1 MAWSLI
7 REYLA
12 PPAERE
18 EVFRQEVRRL
28 SASGLKILGAVEI
41 AVPILTFLVHFL
53 VHPEQAVQ
61 AGHLWQSLALVAVGT
76 VTLLAART
84 GWALAR
90 ARSVALA
97 SAVAGA
103 AVLIWTSLAVAQQFY
118 ESSEYIPTGVTVIV
132 LTMVAAVPLRPRQVL
147 ALGFSIEAIYAAAE
161 VAVLAGLFGSAEPG
175 ASHHVFI
182 MVLTLM
188 STGVAAVLYRQRR
201 SDSASHQEALRIT
214 EALTGA
220 QLRAQLA
227 ENAASIG
234 KLAAALTHEINSP
247 LGALRSSVDT
257 LLVLA
262 AKQAT
267 AQPDQYA
274 GLVAMQADL
283 RRSLLSSADRIGSVV
298 ARLQRFIS
306 LEEAEVKTANLNDL
320 LSGVA
325 LLFDDKI
332 KQANV
337 RVEFDLRPL
346 PTLTCRPQ
354 LLTAVF
360 SSLLSNAI
368 NAVNGDGRIVISTR
382 LAEAA
387 IQVRI
392 ADNGRGMSPEEVE
405 NIFDPRFRV
414 SETRVSSGNWSLFN
428 IRQIVFEHGG
438 DIQIESAEGQGTA
451 ISVTIPV

>member
-1 MAWSLI
+1 MALSLL

-12 PPAERE
+12 PPDERDE
-18 EVFRQEVRRL
+18 AFRQEIGRV
-28 SASGLKILGAVEI
+28 SISGLRTLGAVEI

-53 VHPEQAVQ
+53 VYPEQAVQ
-61 AGHLWQSLALVAVGT
+61 AGHLWQSVALASVGAA
-76 VTLLAART
+76 TLLLART

-90 ARSVALA
+90 ARQVAMA
-97 SAVAGA
+97 SAITGA

-118 ESSEYIPTGVTVIV
+118 ESSEYIPTGVTVII
-132 LTMVAAVPLRPRQVL
+132 LTMVAAVPLRPKQVL
-147 ALGFSIEAIYAAAE
+147 GLGLTIEAIY
-161 VAVLAGLFGSAEPG
+161 VLAELAVFAELFGSAEPG

-188 STGVAAVLYRQRR
+188 STGVAAVLYGQRR
-201 SDSASHQEALRIT
+201 SDAVSHEQALRIT

-234 KLAAALTHEINSP
+234 KLASALTHEINTP

-262 AKQAT
+262 ARQAT
-267 AQPDQYA
+267 AGPEQQA
-274 GLVAMQADL
+274 ALVAMQSDL
-283 RRSLLSSADRIGSVV
+283 RRSLLSSTERIGAVV

-306 LEEAEVKTANLNDL
+306 LEDAEIKNANLNDL
-320 LSGVA
+320 LSDVA
-325 LLFDDKI
+325 LLFDEKI
-332 KQANV
+332 KQ
-337 RVEFDLRPL
+337 RSIHVEFDLHPL
-346 PTLTCRPQ
+346 PSLTCRPQ

-368 NAVNGDGRIVISTR
+368 NAVDGDGRIVISTR
-382 LAEAA
+382 LADST

-392 ADNGRGMSPEEVE
+392 VDNGHGMSPQEVE
-405 NIFDPRFRV
+405 NIFDPGFRV
-414 SETRVSSGNWSLFN
+414 SEARVSAGNWSLFN
-428 IRQIVFEHGG
+428 IRQVIFEHGG
-438 DIQIESAEGQGTA
+438 DIQIESAEGSGTA
-451 ISVTIPV
+451 ISVAIPV